1 MFGIF
6 TSPDN
11 SFVSALKVH
20 LAGMRFNER
29 LECGISA
36 ASRRYDNLGDALP
49 IGMLNNYHQGQD
61 IEKQWKI
68 RLLRRGK

>member
-36 ASRRYDNLGDALP
+36 ASRSYDNLGDATHW
-49 IGMLNNYHQGQD
+49 NA
-61 IEKQWKI
+61 E
-68 RLLRRGK
+68 